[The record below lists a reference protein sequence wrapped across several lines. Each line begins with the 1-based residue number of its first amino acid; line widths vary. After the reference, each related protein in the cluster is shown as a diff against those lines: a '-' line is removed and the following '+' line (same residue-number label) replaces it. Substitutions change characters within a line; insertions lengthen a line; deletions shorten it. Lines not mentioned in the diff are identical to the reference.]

1 MIVSYDASAQKS
13 KTINSKPIFKGLR
26 REQRAQQGSQRED
39 KRQPKGRK
47 STKSSRKGRQ
57 QAAKRTEIDQK
68 QPKRKTK
75 AAKRTE
81 VQNHKF
87 QNQYL
92 RDCGGSSGPNK
103 AAKEK
108 TKGSQKD
115 GNRQK
120 AAEKEDKRQPKGQK
134 SKTINFKTNI

>member
-1 MIVSYDASAQKS
+1 MRKQKV
-13 KTINSKPIFKGLR
+13 
-26 REQRAQQGSQRED
+26 
-39 KRQPKGRK
+39 
-47 STKSSRKGRQ
+47 
-57 QAAKRTEIDQK
+57 AKRTEIDKK

-75 AAKRTE
+75 GSQNEE

-92 RDCGGSSGPNK
+92 RDCRGRSRPTK

-115 GNRQK
+115 GNRLK

>member
-1 MIVSYDASAQKS
+1 MPNKAAKE
-13 KTINSKPIFKGLR
+13 KTK
-26 REQRAQQGSQRED
+26 GSQKDRNRQKAAEKED
-39 KRQPKGRK
+39 KRQPKGWK

-57 QAAKRTEIDQK
+57 KAAERTEI
-68 QPKRKTK
+68 
-75 AAKRTE
+75 
-81 VQNHKF
+81 QNHKF